1 MKFIFTDKIMAI
13 CIALTTALCIS
24 SCKEKGPKTTK
35 LQIIYTTDVHGR
47 ILDTDFMHHDKEM
60 ISLANMMTYVEEAR
74 NDASKELILLD
85 NGDLLQG
92 DPSMYYYNVE
102 AIRDEHLAVRAMNYI
117 GYDAINIGNHDFECG
132 EGIYYDHFSKQT
144 NATVL
149 GANCIDS
156 RTQRPMFAPYTIIE
170 RNGFKIA
177 VLGITHSGTP
187 QWLPKSMYPH
197 IEFGS
202 MTQATLD
209 WVPRIIRSEE
219 PDLMVVMFHAGGE
232 QAEFIDTRSNMRYT
246 ESIEQI
252 IAQTHSIDL
261 VLIGHDHKWGIRNMI
276 DADGDCIP
284 VVQPKSHAE
293 QYATIDITL
302 TQDVE
307 GNHSFKI
314 EQIKLN
320 DCWRLPPNEAFAEA
334 FSDATESVDAYLNTP
349 LGALADTLDGKGTL
363 VGQTNLMD
371 FIHEVQLSRT
381 GADISMASAMSSF
394 ADIPAGDISMRQL
407 FDLYKY
413 ENQIDKIWMT
423 GEDVKKF
430 LEYGYGKQ
438 FAHMKSNK
446 DHLLNYITD
455 ENGDIQMGPFGP
467 ELATPQ
473 YNFTSA
479 AGINYIVDVT
489 KPAGERVTIESMADG
504 TPFSMERR
512 YIVAISSFQA
522 SGGGGFV
529 TKGLGW
535 DEQDIRYHSVTESTK
550 DMRYFIAQHIRK
562 HGIVKSQRSGHWKV
576 VPSTWWDDN
585 KDRDVE
591 ILLPYLKH

>member
-1 MKFIFTDKIMAI
+1 MRFIFTDKFMAI
-13 CIALTTALCIS
+13 CIALMALCIS
-24 SCKEKGPKTTK
+24 SCKEKMPPVMNI
-35 LQIIYTTDVHGR
+35 QIVYTTDVHGKM
-47 ILDTDFMHHDKEM
+47 LATDFLHHETEA
-60 ISLANMMTYVEEAR
+60 ISLANMMTYVEQTRQKRE
-74 NDASKELILLD
+74 KELILLD
-85 NGDLLQG
+85 NGDILQG
-92 DPSMYYYNVE
+92 DPSMYYYNVQ
-102 AIRDEHLAVRAMNYI
+102 AIRDQHLAVRVANFI
-117 GYDAINIGNHDFECG
+117 GYDAINMGNHDFESG

-144 NATVL
+144 DAAVL
-149 GANCIDS
+149 GANCIDT
-156 RTQRPMFAPYTIIE
+156 RTQQPIFKPYTIIE
-170 RNGFKIA
+170 RGGYRIA

-187 QWLPKSMYPH
+187 QWIPKSMYPH
-197 IEFGS
+197 IEFVS
-202 MTQATLD
+202 MTQTARE
-209 WVPRIIRSEE
+209 WIPRILLTEK
-219 PDLMVVMFHAGGE
+219 PDLMVVMFHAGSE
-232 QAEFIDTRSNMRYT
+232 YSEFVDSRSNMKYT

-252 IAQTHSIDL
+252 IGQTHGVDL
-261 VLIGHDHKWGIRNMI
+261 VLIGHDHKWGIRNII
-276 DADGDCIP
+276 DADGDSIP

-293 QYATIDITL
+293 QFATIDITL
-302 TQDVE
+302 TRDENMQR
-307 GNHSFKI
+307 SARI

-320 DCWRLPPNEAFAEA
+320 DCWRLPPSEAYVEE
-334 FSDATESVDAYLNTP
+334 FSDATNDINDYLDTP

-371 FIHEVQLSRT
+371 FIHEVQLSCT
-381 GADISMASAMSSF
+381 GADISMASALSSF

-407 FDLYKY
+407 FDLYRF

-423 GEDVKKF
+423 GDDVKKF

-438 FAHMKSNK
+438 FAVMKSDK

-455 ENGDIQMGPFGP
+455 ENGEILIGAFGP
-467 ELATPQ
+467 ELVTPQ

-479 AGINYIVDVT
+479 AGINYVVDVT
-489 KPAGERVTIESMADG
+489 KPVGERVTIESMADG
-504 TPFSMERR
+504 TPFSPDRR

-522 SGGGGFV
+522 AGGGGFI

-562 HGIVKSQRSGHWKV
+562 HGVVRSKQTGRWKV
-576 VPSTWWDDN
+576 IPTDWWRCN